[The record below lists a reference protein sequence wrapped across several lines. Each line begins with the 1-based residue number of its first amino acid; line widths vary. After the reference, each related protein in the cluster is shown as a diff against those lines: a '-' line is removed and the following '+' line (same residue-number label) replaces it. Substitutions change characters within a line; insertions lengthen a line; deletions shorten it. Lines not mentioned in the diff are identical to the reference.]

1 MRAAGGTAR
10 PLVRRRYRDAFRDHF
25 GLDPLSAPLPALAAL
40 AREAGLMDAREVSA
54 PGGAPDDE
62 PDRDAL
68 LDFLVGARLGP
79 ALGHGEWC
87 ALTHY
92 PASQAALARLDPDD
106 PAVALR
112 FEVYADGI
120 ELANGF
126 EELGD
131 ATEQSARFAADNAA
145 RRAARIPEVAPDARL
160 LAALAAG
167 LPACS
172 GVAVGFDRCVMVAT
186 GARHIEEIIAFS
198 SEQA

>member
-1 MRAAGGTAR
+1 
-10 PLVRRRYRDAFRDHF
+10 
-25 GLDPLSAPLPALAAL
+25 
-40 AREAGLMDAREVSA
+40 
-54 PGGAPDDE
+54 
-62 PDRDAL
+62 
-68 LDFLVGARLGP
+68 
-79 ALGHGEWC
+79 
-87 ALTHY
+87 
-92 PASQAALARLDPDD
+92 
-106 PAVALR
+106 VALR

-186 GARHIEEIIAFS
+186 GARHIDEIIAFS